1 MNRECAAADTSV
13 AKATS
18 DADDA
23 TAQFFTAAIA
33 KTIMASAAPAA
44 TAKEFELIVYG
55 KF

>member
-1 MNRECAAADTSV
+1 MNRECAAADTNV

-23 TAQFFTAAIA
+23 TAQFVTAAIA
-33 KTIMASAAPAA
+33 KTIMAAA
-44 TAKEFELIVYG
+44 TAKELRLVVVYG